1 MGSLTSRVSK
11 KNKKKKRNRSNV
23 FKEVCEIHQQRG
35 TSSDDL
41 SNFVMRVDAP
51 DAVYLADGDKRFI
64 LLNLLAQQTE
74 RIVKLQFT
82 CSNAYYPD
90 YKENGVQHYLSLIFH
105 LEDPFTGE
113 LLSCTSDTV
122 MPVAE

>member
-1 MGSLTSRVSK
+1 MG
-11 KNKKKKRNRSNV
+11 
-23 FKEVCEIHQQRG
+23 HQQQG
-35 TSSDDL
+35 ASSDDL
-41 SNFVMRVDAP
+41 SNFVMRVDAS

-82 CSNAYYPD
+82 CSNACCKLEITKSKLSTLLFQDQD
-90 YKENGVQHYLSLIFH
+90 YTENGVQHYLSLILH